1 MPCICRP
8 PLEIHKHLMRVSWV
22 AACLTLLTTLSY
34 CHTPHRTA
42 ADCGMTARWQLCLR
56 VCVRDH
62 TSHAHTL
69 SVCTYRAGVR
79 GARGSVFRPHVRL
92 RVRVRL
98 CRCSTWLSSAWAGQS
113 LICHPLRSTD
123 VQPKQTDIKTERKA
137 SLCSAAVQF
146 VLTLSGAL
154 SSPLILMNS
163 RGIRLWRPASQWGA
177 GRGGGRLEEEE
188 DEEEWGVTSIHPHK
202 HPHKQWIHLGAQT
215 LTCLS
220 RRVLHSTVSTVTE
233 EIDFEAQED
242 GTMFQNTWRKITSGE
257 SLRVSNMKL

>member
-1 MPCICRP
+1 MS
-8 PLEIHKHLMRVSWV
+8 VSWV

-42 ADCGMTARWQLCLR
+42 ADCGMTARWQLCFHVCVCEFPITRHTHTHIHWVYAHTERVFEAFVGTVFVPYVCLR
-56 VCVRDH
+56 V
-62 TSHAHTL
+62 
-69 SVCTYRAGVR
+69 
-79 GARGSVFRPHVRL
+79 HVRL
-92 RVRVRL
+92 CL
-98 CRCSTWLSSAWAGQS
+98 CSTWLSSAWAGQS

-154 SSPLILMNS
+154 SSPLILMSS
-163 RGIRLWRPASQWGA
+163 RGIRLRRPASQWA
-177 GRGGGRLEEEE
+177 AGGGG
-188 DEEEWGVTSIHPHK
+188 WHQYTHTNTHTNSGFTSV
-202 HPHKQWIHLGAQT
+202 

-220 RRVLHSTVSTVTE
+220 GKVLHGAVSTVTE

-242 GTMFQNTWRKITSGE
+242 GTIFQNTWRKITSRE
-257 SLRVSNMKL
+257 SLRVSSMKLSAGSQKKNFMKKNNNHQNECPHQYY